1 MTRRRWWIVGGVLA
15 LLVLGLGAG
24 PLIYAAVE
32 EDAAPAAT
40 AEAQP
45 ESADLSVD
53 TDGTWTIAPGSAAG
67 YRVDEVLNGAS
78 NTVAGTTDQ
87 IAGSVVVAGHRL
99 AEAEVTVDVAG
110 ITTDNGR
117 RDAYFRDHVVHV
129 DEHPTAV
136 FRVAGPADLPELGG
150 TPVAVPVTGELTV
163 AGATRP
169 VQVELAVVRTPD
181 GVDVSG
187 SIPVAFA
194 DYGIQAPHLGF
205 VRVED
210 QGAVEFLLHLAR

>member
-1 MTRRRWWIVGGVLA
+1 MTRRRWWIAGTVLA

-24 PLIYAAVE
+24 PLIYAALE

-40 AEAQP
+40 VEAQP

-53 TDGTWTIAPGSAAG
+53 TDGTWTVAPGSSAG
-67 YRVDEVLNGAS
+67 YRVDEVLNGAD

-87 IAGSVVVAGHRL
+87 VTGSVVVAGNRL
-99 AEAEVTVDVAG
+99 AEAQVTVDVAG
-110 ITTDNGR
+110 ITTGNGR
-117 RDAYFRDHVVHV
+117 RDAYFRDHVMHV

-136 FRVAGPADLPELGG
+136 FRVTEPADLPELGG

-163 AGATRP
+163 AGATRS
-169 VQVELAVVRTPD
+169 VRVELAVVRTPA
-181 GVDVSG
+181 GVDISG
-187 SIPVAFA
+187 SIPVTFA
-194 DYGIQAPHLGF
+194 DHGIQAPNLGF

-210 QGAVEFLLHLAR
+210 RGAVEFLLRLAK